1 MNQPS
6 TSPAK
11 QLTSRGRRTRQ
22 QLLDAA
28 ELVFGEKGFE
38 ASSIAEIT
46 QRANVA
52 LGTFYVYFENKHAL
66 FVELVAQLGE
76 RLRKTLSTAVKGK
89 TTRLEKE
96 RAGFR
101 AFFEFA
107 GKHRN
112 LYRIVRQA
120 EFVDEAVYLD
130 YYRKLAA
137 AYARGLKASMEQGE
151 LGRFDPEVIAYALM
165 GIADF
170 LGMRFVLWNEPEQ
183 LERAV
188 DEVVEFIAHGLRSP
202 ARLKERP

>member
-1 MNQPS
+1 MNQAS

-11 QLTSRGRRTRQ
+11 QLTSRGKRTRQ

-38 ASSIAEIT
+38 QSSIAEIT
-46 QRANVA
+46 QRAEVA
-52 LGTFYVYFENKHAL
+52 LGTFYVYFENKHAI
-66 FVELVAQLGE
+66 FVELVEQLGE
-76 RLRKTLSTAVKGK
+76 RLRKTLSVAVKEK
-89 TTRLEKE
+89 TTRLDKE

-120 EFVDEAVYLD
+120 EFVDEPVYLN
-130 YYRKLAA
+130 YYRKLAK
-137 AYARGLKASMEQGE
+137 AYARGLEQSMTSGE

-165 GIADF
+165 GVADF
-170 LGMRFVLWNEPEQ
+170 IGMRFVIWDKPEE
-183 LERAV
+183 LDRVV
-188 DEVVEFIAHGLRSP
+188 DEVCEFVAHGLLSSSRRS
-202 ARLKERP
+202 AK